1 MNELILVVDD
11 DPDQRKLLE
20 RVLTGAGYRVL
31 TAADGEAGIAAAA
44 AVRPALMVLDVMMPR
59 MNGFQTCRA
68 LRAAPETAKL
78 PIVML
83 TSKDQPADQFW
94 AEEVGA
100 DVFLNKP
107 VDIPL
112 FLDTIAERVAGA

>member
-31 TAADGEAGIAAAA
+31 LAADGEAGIAAAA
-44 AVRPALMVLDVMMPR
+44 AVRPALIVLDVMMPR

-68 LRAAPETAKL
+68 LRADPETAKL
-78 PIVML
+78 PIIML

-100 DVFLNKP
+100 DVFLHKP
-107 VDIPL
+107 VDLPL
-112 FLDTIAERVAGA
+112 LLATIAERVGSA

>member
-1 MNELILVVDD
+1 MSQLILVIEDD
-11 DPDQRKLLE
+11 LDQRKLLE

-31 TAADGEAGIAAAA
+31 TAADGEAGIAAVA
-44 AVRPALMVLDVMMPR
+44 AVRPALVLLDVMMPK
-59 MNGFQTCRA
+59 MNGYQTCRA
-68 LRAAPETAKL
+68 LRQNPETAKL

-100 DVFLNKP
+100 DVFLHKP

-112 FLDTIAERVAGA
+112 LLDTIAERIGGT

>member
-1 MNELILVVDD
+1 MSQLILVVDD

-20 RVLTGAGYRVL
+20 RVLGGAGYRVL
-31 TAADGEAGIAAAA
+31 TAADGEAGIASAT
-44 AVRPALMVLDVMMPR
+44 AVRPALVVLDVMMPR

-68 LRAAPETAKL
+68 LKQAPETADI
-78 PIVML
+78 PVVML

-100 DVFLNKP
+100 DAFLNKP

-112 FLDTIAERVAGA
+112 LLDTIADHLGGA

>member
-11 DPDQRKLLE
+11 DPDQRKFLE

-31 TAADGEAGIAAAA
+31 LAADGEAGIAAAA

-68 LRAAPETAKL
+68 LRADPETAKL

-100 DVFLNKP
+100 DVFLHKP
-107 VDIPL
+107 VDVPL
-112 FLDTIAERVAGA
+112 LLATIAERVAGA

>member
-1 MNELILVVDD
+1 MSHLILVVDD
-11 DPDQRKLLE
+11 DPDQRKLLD

-31 TAADGEAGIAAAA
+31 TAADGEAGIAAVA
-44 AVRPALMVLDVMMPR
+44 AVRPALVVLDLMMPR
-59 MNGFQTCRA
+59 MNGFQTCRS
-68 LRAAPETAKL
+68 LRQSPDSAAI
-78 PIVML
+78 PIVIL

-100 DVFLNKP
+100 DAFLNKP

-112 FLDTIAERVAGA
+112 LLDTIAERIGAP

>member
-1 MNELILVVDD
+1 MNQLILVVDD
-11 DPDQRKLLE
+11 DPDQRKFLE

-31 TAADGEAGIAAAA
+31 TAVDGEAGIAAAG
-44 AVRPALMVLDVMMPR
+44 AVRPALIVLDVMMPR
-59 MNGFQTCRA
+59 MNGYQTCRA
-68 LRAAPETAKL
+68 LRLDPNTATL

-100 DVFLNKP
+100 DVFLHKP

-112 FLDTIAERVAGA
+112 LLDTIAERVGDA

>member
-1 MNELILVVDD
+1 MNQLILVVDD
-11 DPDQRKLLE
+11 DPDQRKFLE

-44 AVRPALMVLDVMMPR
+44 AVRPALVVLDVMMPR
-59 MNGFQTCRA
+59 MNGYQTCRA
-68 LRAAPETAKL
+68 LRLDPNTATL

-100 DVFLNKP
+100 DVFLHKP

-112 FLDTIAERVAGA
+112 LLDTIAERVGDA

>member
-11 DPDQRKLLE
+11 DPDQRKFLE

-31 TAADGEAGIAAAA
+31 LAADGEAGIAAAT

-68 LRAAPETAKL
+68 LRADPETAKL
-78 PIVML
+78 PVVML

-100 DVFLNKP
+100 DVFLHKP

-112 FLDTIAERVAGA
+112 LLDTIAERVTGA

>member
-31 TAADGEAGIAAAA
+31 LAADGDAGIAAAA

-68 LRAAPETAKL
+68 LRADPETAKL
-78 PIVML
+78 PIIML

-100 DVFLNKP
+100 DVFLHKP

-112 FLDTIAERVAGA
+112 FLATIAERVGSA

>member
-1 MNELILVVDD
+1 MNQLILVVDD
-11 DPDQRKLLE
+11 DPDQRKFLE

-31 TAADGEAGIAAAA
+31 TAVDGEAGIAAAA
-44 AVRPALMVLDVMMPR
+44 AVRPALIVLDVMMPR
-59 MNGFQTCRA
+59 MNGYQTCRA
-68 LRAAPETAKL
+68 LRLDPNTATL

-100 DVFLNKP
+100 DVFLHKP

-112 FLDTIAERVAGA
+112 LLDTIAERVGDA

>member
-1 MNELILVVDD
+1 MSQLILVIEDD
-11 DPDQRKLLE
+11 LDQRKLLE

-31 TAADGEAGIAAAA
+31 TAADGEAGIAAVA
-44 AVRPALMVLDVMMPR
+44 AVRPALILLDVMMPK
-59 MNGFQTCRA
+59 MNGYQTCRA
-68 LRAAPETAKL
+68 LRQNPETAKL

-100 DVFLNKP
+100 DVFLHKP

-112 FLDTIAERVAGA
+112 LLDTIAERIGGT